1 MRPAPPP
8 PAVPL
13 TAWERFAAKL
23 ASISSQPKSQLVAAG
38 LVVLGG
44 AMGTVSFFLPWAG
57 PDGMAIGAMGSNPTH
72 NAWAFDTPAGWPLF
86 IITVLL
92 VASVLVSDQLEDLM
106 PGLAATVRRLT
117 EVVSPML
124 LGGVYAGVAVVNWTL
139 PWASGSGISM
149 LALASGLLI
158 AGSITGLFYP
168 AGQRG
173 A

>member
-1 MRPAPPP
+1 
-8 PAVPL
+8 
-13 TAWERFAAKL
+13 
-23 ASISSQPKSQLVAAG
+23 
-38 LVVLGG
+38 
-44 AMGTVSFFLPWAG
+44 MGTVSFFLPWAG